1 MRGYY
6 KNSSPKRAISV
17 LGYLENR
24 GLKRQ
29 QNINS
34 GAYYFSALNAT
45 SDDIVITSSSD
56 PHVTGLAF
64 LAERNTT
71 PTAGG
76 VPYYSDSSFTLAD
89 LSSVKIDDE
98 LRSPIPG
105 SGTVVSSIFAPGSG
119 ENYDL
124 APFFD
129 YNKEYLSFPLTNK
142 VESLYMV
149 ASSESTYNYSSP
161 VVHSAVSASLTWEEQ

>member
-6 KNSSPKRAISV
+6 KNSSPKLPISV

-24 GLKRQ
+24 GMKRQ
-29 QNINS
+29 QDIETD
-34 GAYYFSALNAT
+34 GYYFSALNAT
-45 SDDIVITSSSD
+45 SDDIVITSASD
-56 PHVTGLAF
+56 PLVTGLPF
-64 LAERNTT
+64 LAERNTS
-71 PTAGG
+71 PKAEG
-76 VPYYSDSSFTLAD
+76 VPYYSDNSFTLAD
-89 LSSVKIDDE
+89 LSSVKINPE

-124 APFFD
+124 SPFFD

-149 ASSESTYNYSSP
+149 GSSESVYNSGTA
-161 VVHSAVSASLTWEEQ
+161 HAAVSASLTWEEQ